1 MASASEILS
10 AIAPEFDSVSSRATF
25 LDMAESRTSSTFF
38 GGNRSQAVALRAA
51 HMLALTSSGS
61 AERIGGAGGPV
72 SSKSEGQLSVS
83 FGSRSSSSS
92 SADSDLEQTS
102 FGIQLLGLQRASG
115 AAVQVGGRPFV
126 LATML
131 PVRGY

>member
-10 AIAPEFDSVSSRATF
+10 AIAPEFDSVPSRATF

-38 GGNRSQAVALRAA
+38 GGNRTQAVALRAA
-51 HMLALTSSGS
+51 HMLALTPSGS
-61 AERIGGAGGPV
+61 AERIGGAGGPI

-92 SADSDLEQTS
+92 TDSDLEQTS
-102 FGIQLLGLQRASG
+102 FGLQLLGLQRASG
-115 AAVQVGGRPFV
+115 AAVRVGGRPFV
-126 LATML
+126 LATMP

>member
-10 AIAPEFDSVSSRATF
+10 AIAPEFYSVSSRATF
-25 LDMAESRTSSTFF
+25 LDMAESRTSSAFY

-61 AERIGGAGGPV
+61 AERIGGAGGPI
-72 SSKSEGQLSVS
+72 SSKSEGQLSVA

-92 SADSDLEQTS
+92 SDSDLEQTS
-102 FGIQLLGLQRASG
+102 FGVQLLGLQRSSG
-115 AAVQVGGRPFV
+115 AAVRVGGRPFV
-126 LATML
+126 LATRL
-131 PVRGY
+131 PVGGY